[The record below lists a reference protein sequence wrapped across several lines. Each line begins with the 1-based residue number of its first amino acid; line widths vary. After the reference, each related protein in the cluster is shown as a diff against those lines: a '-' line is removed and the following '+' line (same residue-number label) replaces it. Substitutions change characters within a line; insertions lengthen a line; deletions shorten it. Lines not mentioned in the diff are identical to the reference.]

1 MAEKRLI
8 ECTCDECGNEDTIMV
23 PEGEAAD
30 CPICGAEIHSHL
42 DEKRYTYYNHGYTI
56 GFELYTLNPSE
67 KVTASELLKALKD
80 RVAQIERDGEIL
92 DAAGDPFDTCEE
104 DLDQCLVCGARVII
118 RSGDKCSACVM
129 DEIEEILEEEDEKR
143 TSR

>member
-23 PEGEAAD
+23 PEGEA
-30 CPICGAEIHSHL
+30 

-92 DAAGDPFDTCEE
+92 DAADDPFDTCEE
-104 DLDQCLVCGARVII
+104 DLTQCAICGARFIAREGEQICAGCALSEV
-118 RSGDKCSACVM
+118 DKV
-129 DEIEEILEEEDEKR
+129 LEEEDE
-143 TSR
+143 